1 MEDRIKIFADLL
13 RRINYLLT
21 VTSIRSN
28 TEGIT
33 YKKKV
38 SKREIQIS
46 RGCKDKCHVYNAM
59 YAKVTFQTSYSVAT
73 GLF

>member
-1 MEDRIKIFADLL
+1 MK
-13 RRINYLLT
+13 
-21 VTSIRSN
+21 
-28 TEGIT
+28 GIT

-46 RGCKDKCHVYNAM
+46 SGCKEKCHVYNAI
-59 YAKVTFQTSYSVAT
+59 YAKVTLQTSYSVAT